1 MWLPVLLAVLAI
13 AGAQNRAL
21 KSELAIRDIPAPSD
35 ATDLDRA
42 VTSYGVLDDEQGF
55 VIAYYTVDADGLLH
69 DLQIRAFDKRRRRWT
84 YARHAAIGSV
94 LRIAR
99 GGGFIY
105 ISGHSSPSA
114 APTLALD
121 RALQLRGELDGWIE
135 LVLPDGRLIFQRS
148 MTHFQETHAG
158 VLAIYNPRTGTERTF
173 YPAPGPP
180 NERGFERVGPDTALD
195 RSFSEVERVPPR
207 DVRFTVS
214 SRRKGLTVNRAQGI
228 EPQRRTLVICNVAL
242 EIPSC
247 VEQGAAAERGR

>member
-1 MWLPVLLAVLAI
+1 M
-13 AGAQNRAL
+13 AGAQNHAL
-21 KSELAIRDIPAPSD
+21 KSELEIRGIPAPPD
-35 ATDLDRA
+35 VADLDRA
-42 VTSYGVLDDEQGF
+42 LTSYAVLDDAQAF
-55 VIAYYTVDADGLLH
+55 VIAYYRVEPDGLLH

-84 YARHAAIGSV
+84 YAHHAAIGSV
-94 LRIAR
+94 LRMAR

-121 RALQLRGELDGWIE
+121 RELQLRGELDGWIE

-158 VLAIYNPRTGTERTF
+158 VLAIYNPRTGIERTF
-173 YPAPGPP
+173 YPASGPT
-180 NERGFERVGPDTALD
+180 NERGVERVGSDTALD

-207 DVRFTVS
+207 HVRFTVS
-214 SRRKGLTVNRAQGI
+214 SRRKGMTVKGAQEI
-228 EPQRRTLVICNVAL
+228 EPERRTLVICNVAS

-247 VEQGAAAERGR
+247 VEQGAAETRGR